1 MFWAIWQLSA
11 RRTLTWYL
19 PVFLLLVG
27 YTLFVT
33 HPLGIDPPAAVLGVL
48 MGWVLAFRLFTDPP
62 GVSPFIFS
70 RPFSRTRLFLCRWA
84 IGLLLQ
90 AFALAVVATIMASGL
105 RQAVQFYLFRSSWY
119 PMVRWFELSMLWP
132 TGLASLL
139 IYQATCFFL
148 LRRRLAGNPRVS
160 KPKRLANAAFLAAAT
175 LLAAIVA
182 LVYVGSHFMHSSP
195 PITWEFLPSA
205 STWMCSFWVFYG
217 VLLLVATT
225 LAALYCSRHFEVD
238 A

>member
-1 MFWAIWQLSA
+1 MFHAIWQLSA

-33 HPLGIDPPAAVLGVL
+33 HPLGIDPPAAVFGGLLGWL
-48 MGWVLAFRLFTDPP
+48 LAFRLFVDPP
-62 GVSPFIFS
+62 GVSPLIFS
-70 RPFSRTRLFLCRWA
+70 RPFSRTRLFLYRWA
-84 IGLLLQ
+84 IGILLQ
-90 AFALAVVATIMASGL
+90 VFALAVVAAILASGL
-105 RQAVQFYLFRSSWY
+105 RQATQLCMFRSTWF

-132 TGLASLL
+132 TGLAS
-139 IYQATCFFL
+139 IVVYQASCFFL
-148 LRRRLAGNPRVS
+148 LRRRLSGNPRVS
-160 KPKRLANAAFLAAAT
+160 KPKRLANAAFLAAAM

-182 LVYVGSHFMHSSP
+182 LVYVGSHFMQSSP
-195 PITWEFLPSA
+195 PITWEFLPSPT
-205 STWMCSFWVFYG
+205 TWMCSFWVFYG